1 VVAQLAPDFEL
12 LDAWQLPARGGPEEF
27 AALLEVMASLD
38 PARGKSSATHA
49 LFWLRHRLGELFGW
63 DDPSASLPLPG
74 CAETTLS
81 ARLPD
86 DLRGSASTLSLRA
99 SGFTPLFR
107 TRDEWAAELSNRTVH
122 AILQLTWI
130 DEGAELHNGRMAV
143 YVKPRGRL
151 GELYLRLIRPF
162 RQHIVYPALMRDI
175 GRAWQVRGD
184 RARLE

>member
-1 VVAQLAPDFEL
+1 
-12 LDAWQLPARGGPEEF
+12 
-27 AALLEVMASLD
+27 
-38 PARGKSSATHA
+38 
-49 LFWLRHRLGELFGW
+49 
-63 DDPSASLPLPG
+63 
-74 CAETTLS
+74 
-81 ARLPD
+81 
-86 DLRGSASTLSLRA
+86 
-99 SGFTPLFR
+99 
-107 TRDEWAAELSNRTVH
+107 VH

-151 GELYLRLIRPF
+151 GDLYLWLIRLF